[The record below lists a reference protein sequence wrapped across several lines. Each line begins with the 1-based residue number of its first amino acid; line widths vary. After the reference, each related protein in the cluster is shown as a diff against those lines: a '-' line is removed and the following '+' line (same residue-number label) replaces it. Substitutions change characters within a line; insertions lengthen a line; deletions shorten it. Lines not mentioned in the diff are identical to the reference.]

1 MRAFDVIII
10 GAGPAGL
17 TSALYLG
24 RANRNVLLLEKDA
37 PGGKLLTIP
46 TINNYPGTP
55 FHSGLELAKSF
66 VEGASHF
73 GVNAQYGVTNLVTKE
88 GNVFHVSTEEET
100 FEAKAVII
108 ATGLTNVPS
117 IEGEKKFL
125 HKGVSYCATCDGR
138 FFKGKPVAVI
148 GDHEKAYVEAAY
160 LSSLSDDVYLFVSHE
175 LPKDSVH
182 ASPLF
187 QKPSVKII
195 IGASIKR
202 IEGDD
207 KVKALVYALDNK
219 EITLP
224 ISAVFPLL
232 GEKAASRF
240 LSSLPIKM
248 NHDFIVTDEE
258 MHSNIPGL
266 FAIGDIRDK
275 KLRQVVTAASDGA
288 IASAA
293 VISYLNHY
301 GK

>member
-1 MRAFDVIII
+1 MRASDVMII

-46 TINNYPGTP
+46 KMNNYPGTP
-55 FHSGLELAKSF
+55 FHNGLELAKSF

-73 GVNAQYGVTNLVTKE
+73 GVNAQYGAVNLVTKE

-117 IEGEKKFL
+117 IEGEKEFL

-138 FFKGKPVAVI
+138 FFKGRPMAVI
-148 GDHEKAYVEAAY
+148 GDHEKAYAEAVY
-160 LSSLSDDVYLFVSHE
+160 LSSLSNEVYLFISHE
-175 LPKDSVH
+175 LPKDSAYA
-182 ASPLF
+182 ASLLQNPN
-187 QKPSVKII
+187 VKMIV
-195 IGASIKR
+195 GASMKR
-202 IEGDD
+202 IEGDN
-207 KVKALVYALDNK
+207 KVKALVYSLEGK
-219 EITLP
+219 EMTLP
-224 ISAVFPLL
+224 VSAVFPLL

-240 LSSLPIKM
+240 LSSLPVKM

-258 MHSNIPGL
+258 MNSNIPGL

-288 IASAA
+288 IASAS